1 LNVPVTSWEEVLMPE
16 YMPLT
21 DGANVRILGEPE
33 VRRLTNLS
41 RTTRWRLER
50 EGKFPKRLRL
60 SGNRVGWQADE
71 VLAWIAALP
80 RGGAA

>member
-1 LNVPVTSWEEVLMPE
+1 MSERMTLADEVK
-16 YMPLT
+16 
-21 DGANVRILGEPE
+21 VRILGEPE
-33 VRRLTNLS
+33 VHRLTNLS

-50 EGKFPKRLRL
+50 EGKFPKRVRL

-80 RGGAA
+80 RGGVA

>member
-1 LNVPVTSWEEVLMPE
+1 MSERIALADE
-16 YMPLT
+16 
-21 DGANVRILGEPE
+21 AKIRILGEPE
-33 VRRLTNLS
+33 VHRLTNLS

-60 SGNRVGWQADE
+60 SGNRVGWQANE

>member
-1 LNVPVTSWEEVLMPE
+1 MSEHMA
-16 YMPLT
+16 LT
-21 DGANVRILGEPE
+21 DEAKIRILGEPE
-33 VRRLTNLS
+33 VHRLTNLS

-50 EGKFPKRLRL
+50 EGKFPRRLRL
-60 SGNRVGWQADE
+60 SGNRVGWHADE

>member
-1 LNVPVTSWEEVLMPE
+1 MSEHMALPDE
-16 YMPLT
+16 
-21 DGANVRILGEPE
+21 ANVRILGERE
-33 VRRLTNLS
+33 VHRLTNLS

>member
-1 LNVPVTSWEEVLMPE
+1 MLEHMALAGEVE
-16 YMPLT
+16 
-21 DGANVRILGEPE
+21 VRILGEPE
-33 VRRLTNLS
+33 VYRLTNLS

-50 EGKFPKRLRL
+50 EGKFPRRLRL

-71 VLAWIAALP
+71 VLAWMAALP

>member
-1 LNVPVTSWEEVLMPE
+1 MGGIFMLEHMALAGEVE
-16 YMPLT
+16 
-21 DGANVRILGEPE
+21 VRILGEPE
-33 VRRLTNLS
+33 VYRLTNLS

-50 EGKFPKRLRL
+50 EGKFPRRLRL